1 MFTWKD
7 YNRWYMMY
15 KYYNI
20 YHNKVNNTF
29 KANYSS
35 LFNDVEIICEDNEL
49 YYLLHKLSTT
59 NIKKYNSIVYY
70 YKNNCIMEPLINFI
84 KIDKHEEKNKY
95 IPIYDDYEEYGNNA
109 DNFYEPYELDDGM
122 YETYSI
128 SPSDLNKNIYSTSPV
143 FDHLGYQKVDSGNEA
158 DVEDYDAYYSSEE
171 LDENYFDELSI
182 Y

>member
-49 YYLLHKLSTT
+49 YYLLQMSSK
-59 NIKKYNSIVYY
+59 
-70 YKNNCIMEPLINFI
+70 MDFFI
-84 KIDKHEEKNKY
+84 KNTQVKWYNY
-95 IPIYDDYEEYGNNA
+95 YNN
-109 DNFYEPYELDDGM
+109 N
-122 YETYSI
+122 
-128 SPSDLNKNIYSTSPV
+128 
-143 FDHLGYQKVDSGNEA
+143 
-158 DVEDYDAYYSSEE
+158 
-171 LDENYFDELSI
+171 
-182 Y
+182 